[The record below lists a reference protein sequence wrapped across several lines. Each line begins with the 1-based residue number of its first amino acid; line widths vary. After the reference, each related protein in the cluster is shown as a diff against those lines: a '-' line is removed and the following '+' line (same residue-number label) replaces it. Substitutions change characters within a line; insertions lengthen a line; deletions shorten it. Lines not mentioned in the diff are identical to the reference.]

1 MGYLVYS
8 KRETMASFDFWI
20 DVWPIFVALYEV
32 VKAFIL
38 FPFPKSRRSLEGE
51 VALVTGA
58 GSGLGR
64 GTAYLLAEK
73 GCSVVCWDM
82 NEAENEKTVNYI
94 RKTLG
99 KESYGF
105 KVDVLI
111 VTKSTKQRKNQK
123 Y

>member
-1 MGYLVYS
+1 M
-8 KRETMASFDFWI
+8 
-20 DVWPIFVALYEV
+20 ALYEV

-73 GCSVVCWDM
+73 VVYTD
-82 NEAENEKTVNYI
+82 
-94 RKTLG
+94 
-99 KESYGF
+99 F
-105 KVDVLI
+105 DVL
-111 VTKSTKQRKNQK
+111 NDE
-123 Y
+123 